1 MTIRYVKIAATLL
14 LAGFAAACMQRPAAE
29 LVIMTGDSVMSDQAR
44 ASRVGVNIPTV
55 SVPEYLDTY
64 DVLIRTS
71 EFSLQASPT
80 TKWAEKPSS
89 SLTRLIR
96 ARAAAAGYANVDRPD
111 YEVLVDVDRFEPTS
125 GGVVVLSARWRVI
138 DAGGREDVVARGGDT
153 IYHPVAEGPTG
164 AIAAMEAA
172 GQELAR
178 RVTASIPS
186 RARGTS

>member
-1 MTIRYVKIAATLL
+1 MTSRHVKIAALVL
-14 LAGFAAACMQRPAAE
+14 LAGLASACMQRPAD
-29 LVIMTGDSVMSDQAR
+29 LVVMTGDGIISGQPA
-44 ASRVGVNIPTV
+44 ASRVGVNIPAV

-71 EFSLQASPT
+71 EFSLQAARN

-89 SLTRLIR
+89 ALTRLVR
-96 ARAAAAGYANVDRPD
+96 ARAAAAGFANVDRPD

-153 IYHPVAEGPTG
+153 IYQPVAEGPTG